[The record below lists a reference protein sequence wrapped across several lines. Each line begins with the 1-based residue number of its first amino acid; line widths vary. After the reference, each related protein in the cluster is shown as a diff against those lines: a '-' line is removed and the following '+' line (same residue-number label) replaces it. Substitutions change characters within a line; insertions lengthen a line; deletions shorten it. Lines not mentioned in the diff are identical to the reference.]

1 MSLDATGASDRA
13 GSDARAAGHADADFV
28 IIGGGSSG
36 AVLASR
42 LSEDPGC
49 RVLLLEAGGRGDGW
63 VTTTP
68 FAGAIQVSRKVNN
81 WGFET
86 EPQAGLDGRR
96 GYQPRGKAL
105 GGSSAINAM
114 VYTRGH
120 RSDYDAWAAA
130 GNPGWSYEDVLPWFI
145 KAEGNAR
152 LGAPWHGKHGP
163 LRVSDLRTD
172 SPLHAAWSAA
182 ARERGHAVLDDF
194 NGARMEGLGTY
205 QVTQHEGERWSVAR
219 GYLQPHRDS
228 RPNLRVETGV
238 RALRLA
244 LEGRRAVGVEV
255 LQDGHKRTLRASR
268 ELIVSAGA
276 LLSPQLLM
284 LSGIGDGAAL
294 QALGIPVAH
303 HLPGVGRNLHDHPD
317 FVFGY
322 ASDRLDLAGLSLRGG
337 ARLLREIGR
346 FRRERRGM
354 VTSNFAECGG
364 FLSTRPGLPAPN
376 VQLHL
381 VVALVEDHARK
392 LRWGHGLSCHVCL
405 LRPRSRGTVSLASAD
420 PLAAPRIDPAFL
432 QDPEDVRELIEGY
445 RTTRELMR
453 APSMQAFWNRE
464 LWSLGVDSDAD
475 IEALLRR
482 RVDTVYHPVGSCR
495 MGRDELAVVDATLKV
510 HGIDGLRVVD
520 ASIMPSV
527 VSGNTNAPAVMI
539 GEKAAAMIARNA
551 GKLA

>member
-1 MSLDATGASDRA
+1 MSQATAQA
-13 GSDARAAGHADADFV
+13 DARVGTHADPTSADARADADFI

-42 LSEDPGC
+42 LSEDASC

-68 FAGAIQVSRKVNN
+68 FAGAIQVSRRVNN
-81 WGFET
+81 WGFAT
-86 EPQAGLDGRR
+86 EPQPGLNGRR

-152 LGAPWHGKHGP
+152 LGAPWHGRHGP

-172 SPLHAAWSAA
+172 SPIHTAWSAA

-194 NGARMEGLGTY
+194 NGAEMEGLGTY

-228 RPNLRVETGV
+228 RPNLRIEIGV
-238 RALRLA
+238 RALRLV

-255 LQDGHKRTLRASR
+255 LQDGRKRTLRAAR
-268 ELIVSAGA
+268 EVIVSAGA
-276 LLSPQLLM
+276 LQSPQLLM
-284 LSGIGDGAAL
+284 LSGIGDGATL

-322 ASDRLDLAGLSLRGG
+322 ASDSLDLAGLSPRGG
-337 ARLLREIGR
+337 ARLMREIGR

-354 VTSNFAECGG
+354 ITSNFAECGG
-364 FLSTRPGLPAPN
+364 FLSTRSGLPAPN

-392 LRWGHGLSCHVCL
+392 LRLGHGLSCHVCL
-405 LRPRSRGTVSLASAD
+405 LRPRSRGTLSLASAD

-445 RTTRELMR
+445 RLTRDLMR
-453 APSMQAFWNRE
+453 APSMQAFWRKE

-495 MGRDELAVVDATLKV
+495 MGGDAMAVVDASLKV

-539 GEKAAAMIARNA
+539 GEKAAAMIRRA
-551 GKLA
+551 

>member
-1 MSLDATGASDRA
+1 MS
-13 GSDARAAGHADADFV
+13 AADGGDADIV
-28 IIGGGSSG
+28 IVGGGSAG

-49 RVLLLEAGGRGDGW
+49 RVLLLEAGGRGDSW

-68 FAGAIQVSRKVNN
+68 FAGVLQVAAKLNN
-81 WGFET
+81 WGFQT
-86 EPQAGLDGRR
+86 EPQPGLNGRR

-130 GNPGWSYEDVLPWFI
+130 GNVGWGYDDLLPFFI
-145 KAEGNAR
+145 QAERNER
-152 LGAPWHGKHGP
+152 FGAPWHGQDGP
-163 LRVSDLRTD
+163 LRVGDLRTD
-172 SPLHAAWSAA
+172 SPIHAAWRAA
-182 ARERGHAVLDDF
+182 ARESGHAVLEDF
-194 NGARMEGLGTY
+194 NGADLEGLGVY

-219 GYLQPHRDS
+219 AYLEPHLGR

-238 RALRLA
+238 RALSLV
-244 LEGRRAVGVEV
+244 LDERRAVGVEV
-255 LQDGHKRTLRASR
+255 LQGGHRRTLRARR
-268 ELIVSAGA
+268 EVIVCAGA
-276 LLSPQLLM
+276 LQSPQLLM
-284 LSGIGDGAAL
+284 LSGIGDGAQL
-294 QALGIPVAH
+294 QAHGIAVRH

-322 ASDRLDLAGLSLRGG
+322 ESDCLDFAGISARGS
-337 ARLLREIGR
+337 ARFVGQLQRY
-346 FRRERRGM
+346 RRERRGL

-392 LRWGHGLSCHVCL
+392 LRMGHGLSCHVCL
-405 LRPRSRGTVSLASAD
+405 LRPRSRGALTLASAD

-432 QDPEDVRELIEGY
+432 QEAEDVRELIEGY
-445 RTTRELMR
+445 KLTRDLMR
-453 APSMQAFWNRE
+453 APSMKAFWKNE
-464 LWSLGVDSDAD
+464 TWSAGVDADAD

-495 MGRDELAVVDATLKV
+495 MGHDDLAVVDDRLRV
-510 HGIDGLRVVD
+510 RGIEGLRVVD

-527 VSGNTNAPAVMI
+527 VSGNTNAPVVAI
-539 GEKAAAMIARNA
+539 AEKATQLIRAE
-551 GKLA
+551 

>member
-1 MSLDATGASDRA
+1 MSAADAM
-13 GSDARAAGHADADFV
+13 DADFV
-28 IIGGGSSG
+28 IVGGGSAG
-36 AVLASR
+36 AVLAHR
-42 LSEDPGC
+42 LSEDPDC
-49 RVLLLEAGGRGDGW
+49 RVLLLEAGGRGDGFI
-63 VTTTP
+63 TRTP
-68 FAGAIQVSRKVNN
+68 FAGVLQVAAPINN
-81 WGFET
+81 WGFQT
-86 EPQAGLDGRR
+86 EPQAGLNGRR

-130 GNPGWSYEDVLPWFI
+130 GNAGWSYDDLLPFFL
-145 KAEGNAR
+145 KSERNAR
-152 LGAPWHGKHGP
+152 FGAPWHGQDGP

-172 SPLHAAWSAA
+172 SPLHGAWREA
-182 ARERGHAVLDDF
+182 ARQRGHAVREDF
-194 NGARMEGLGTY
+194 NAEDLDGIGVY

-219 GYLQPHRDS
+219 GYLHPILGQ
-228 RPNLRVETGV
+228 RPNLRVETGA
-238 RALRLA
+238 RALKLV

-255 LQDGHKRTLRASR
+255 LQSGTRRTLRAAR
-268 ELIVSAGA
+268 EVLVCAGA
-276 LLSPQLLM
+276 LQSPQLLM
-284 LSGIGDGAAL
+284 GSGIGDGAGL
-294 QALGIPVAH
+294 QALGLPVAH

-322 ASDRLDLAGLSLRGG
+322 ASDRVDLAGLSLRGALRFVDQ
-337 ARLLREIGR
+337 ARRY
-346 FRRERRGM
+346 RRERRGL

-392 LRWGHGLSCHVCL
+392 LHLGHGMSCHVCL
-405 LRPRSRGTVSLASAD
+405 LRPRSRGALTLASAD

-445 RTTRELMR
+445 KLTRDLMR
-453 APSMQAFWNRE
+453 APAMRAMWRRE
-464 LWSLGVDSDAD
+464 LWSAAVADDDDAG
-475 IEALLRR
+475 IESLLRS

-495 MGRDELAVVDATLKV
+495 MGGDPLAVVDDRLRV
-510 HGIDGLRVVD
+510 HGIEGLRVVD

-527 VSGNTNAPAVMI
+527 VSGNTNAPVVAI
-539 GEKAAAMIARNA
+539 AEKAAELIRR
-551 GKLA
+551 G

>member
-1 MSLDATGASDRA
+1 MS
-13 GSDARAAGHADADFV
+13 AAGRDDADFV
-28 IIGGGSSG
+28 IVGGGSAG

-42 LSEDPGC
+42 LSEDPAR

-68 FAGAIQVSRKVNN
+68 FAGVLQVAAKVNN

-86 EPQAGLDGRR
+86 EPQAGLNGRR

-130 GNPGWSYEDVLPWFI
+130 GCTGWGYDDLLPWFV
-145 KAEGNAR
+145 KAECNSR
-152 LGAPWHGKHGP
+152 LGAPWHGQDGP
-163 LRVSDLRTD
+163 LRVGDLRTD
-172 SPLHAAWSAA
+172 TPLHEAWRKA
-182 ARERGHAVLDDF
+182 ARECGHAVLDDF
-194 NGARMEGLGTY
+194 NGADMEGLGVY

-219 GYLQPHRDS
+219 GYLQPHLG

-238 RALRLA
+238 RALSIA
-244 LEGRRAVGVEV
+244 MEGKRAVGVEALQGGQRRTFRAAREV
-255 LQDGHKRTLRASR
+255 L
-268 ELIVSAGA
+268 VCAGA
-276 LLSPQLLM
+276 LQSPQLLM
-284 LSGIGDGAAL
+284 LSGIGDGEQL
-294 QALGIPVAH
+294 QRHGIEVRH

-322 ASDRLDLAGLSLRGG
+322 ESDRIELAGLSARGG
-337 ARLLREIGR
+337 AWFMRQAARY
-346 FRRERRGM
+346 RRERRGLI
-354 VTSNFAECGG
+354 TSNFAECGG

-381 VVALVEDHARK
+381 VLALVEDHARR

-405 LRPRSRGTVSLASAD
+405 LRPRSRGALTLASAD

-445 RTTRELMR
+445 KLTRELMR
-453 APSMQAFWNRE
+453 APAMKAFWKKE
-464 LWSLGVDSDAD
+464 LWSEGVDSDEA

-482 RVDTVYHPVGSCR
+482 RVDTVYHPVGTCR
-495 MGRDELAVVDATLKV
+495 MGIDDLAVVDPLLRV
-510 HGIDGLRVVD
+510 RGLQGLRVVD
-520 ASIMPSV
+520 ASVMPAV
-527 VSGNTNAPAVMI
+527 VSGNTNAPVVAMA
-539 GEKAAAMIARNA
+539 EKVAAMA
-551 GKLA
+551 

>member
-1 MSLDATGASDRA
+1 MASDSTGAA
-13 GSDARAAGHADADFV
+13 QADADFI

-42 LSEDPGC
+42 LSEDPDC

-86 EPQAGLDGRR
+86 EPQPGLNGRR

-130 GNPGWSYEDVLPWFI
+130 GCAGWSYDEVLPWFI

-152 LGAPWHGKHGP
+152 LGAPWHGRHGP
-163 LRVSDLRTD
+163 LRVGDLRTD
-172 SPLHAAWSAA
+172 SPIHAAWSAA

-194 NGARMEGLGTY
+194 NGERMEGLGTY

-219 GYLQPHRDS
+219 GYLQPHRNS
-228 RPNLRVETGV
+228 RPHLRVETGV
-238 RALRLA
+238 RALRLV
-244 LEGRRAVGVEV
+244 LQGRRAVGVEV
-255 LQDGHKRTLRASR
+255 LQDGHKRTLRAAR
-268 ELIVSAGA
+268 EVIVSCGA
-276 LLSPQLLM
+276 LQSPQLLM

-294 QALGIPVAH
+294 QALGIPVVH
-303 HLPGVGRNLHDHPD
+303 DLPGVGRNLHDHPD

-322 ASDRLDLAGLSLRGG
+322 ASDSLDLAGLSLRGG
-337 ARLLREIGR
+337 ARLLSEVGR
-346 FRRERRGM
+346 FRRERRGLI
-354 VTSNFAECGG
+354 TSNFAECGG
-364 FLSTRPGLPAPN
+364 FLSTRTGLPAPN

-381 VVALVEDHARK
+381 VVAMVEDHARK

-405 LRPRSRGTVSLASAD
+405 LRPRSRGALSLASAD

-445 RTTRELMR
+445 KLTRELMR
-453 APSMQAFWNRE
+453 APSMQAFWTRE
-464 LWSLGVDSDAD
+464 LWSAGIDTDVE
-475 IEALLRR
+475 IEALLRQ

-495 MGRDELAVVDATLKV
+495 MGVDERAVVDPTLKV
-510 HGIDGLRVVD
+510 RGLEGLRVVD
-520 ASIMPSV
+520 ASIMPAV

-539 GEKAAAMIARNA
+539 GEKAAAMIRRA
-551 GKLA
+551 

>member
-1 MSLDATGASDRA
+1 MS
-13 GSDARAAGHADADFV
+13 AAVNDADADFV
-28 IIGGGSSG
+28 IVGGGSAG

-42 LSEDPGC
+42 LSEDPSC

-68 FAGAIQVSRKVNN
+68 FAGVMQVAARLNN

-130 GNPGWSYEDVLPWFI
+130 GNAGWGYEDLLPFFI

-152 LGAPWHGKHGP
+152 FGAPWHGQDGP
-163 LRVSDLRTD
+163 LRVGDLRTD
-172 SPLHAAWSAA
+172 TPLHDAWRAA
-182 ARERGHAVLDDF
+182 ARERGHAVREDF
-194 NGARMEGLGTY
+194 NGADLEGLGVY

-219 GYLQPHRDS
+219 GYLHPHLGR
-228 RPNLRVETGV
+228 RPNLRVETGA
-238 RALRLA
+238 RALGLV

-255 LQDGHKRTLRASR
+255 LQGGRRRTFRAAR
-268 ELIVSAGA
+268 EVLVCAGA
-276 LLSPQLLM
+276 LQSPQLLM
-284 LSGIGDGAAL
+284 LSGIGDGEQL
-294 QALGIPVAH
+294 QRHGIAVRH
-303 HLPGVGRNLHDHPD
+303 HLPGIGRNLHDHPD

-322 ASDRLDLAGLSLRGG
+322 ESDRLELAGFSLRGG
-337 ARLLREIGR
+337 ARFLSQVARY
-346 FRRERRGM
+346 RRERRGL

-364 FLSTRPGLPAPN
+364 FLSTRAGLPAPN

-405 LRPRSRGTVSLASAD
+405 LRPRSRGALTLASAD

-432 QDPEDVRELIEGY
+432 QDPEDVRELVEGY
-445 RTTRELMR
+445 KLTRDLMR
-453 APSMQAFWNRE
+453 APAIKAFWKKE
-464 LWSLGVDSDAD
+464 LWSAEVEADDA

-482 RVDTVYHPVGSCR
+482 RVDTVYHPVGTCR
-495 MGRDELAVVDATLKV
+495 MGPDGDEGAVVDAALRV
-510 HGIDGLRVVD
+510 RGLDGLRVVD
-520 ASIMPSV
+520 ASVMPAV
-527 VSGNTNAPAVMI
+527 VSGNTNAPVVAI
-539 GEKAAAMIARNA
+539 AEKAAELIAR
-551 GKLA
+551 G

>member
-1 MSLDATGASDRA
+1 MS
-13 GSDARAAGHADADFV
+13 AAGAFDADYLIV
-28 IIGGGSSG
+28 GGGSAG

-42 LSEDPGC
+42 LSEDPDC

-63 VTTTP
+63 TTRTP
-68 FAGAIQVSRKVNN
+68 FAGVLQVAAKVNN

-86 EPQAGLDGRR
+86 IPQAGLNGRR

-130 GNPGWSYEDVLPWFI
+130 GNAGWGYDDLLPFFI
-145 KAEGNAR
+145 KAERNER
-152 LGAPWHGKHGP
+152 LGAPWHGLDGP
-163 LRVSDLRTD
+163 LRVGDLRTD
-172 SPLHAAWSAA
+172 SPVHAAWCAA
-182 ARERGHAVLDDF
+182 ARERGYAVLDDF
-194 NGARMEGLGTY
+194 NGADMAGLGVY
-205 QVTQHEGERWSVAR
+205 QVTQQGGERWSVAR
-219 GYLQPHRDS
+219 GYLEPHLGQRA
-228 RPNLRVETGV
+228 NLRVETGV
-238 RALRLA
+238 RALSVV
-244 LEGRRAVGVEV
+244 LEERRAVGVEV
-255 LQDGHKRTLRASR
+255 LQGGHRRTLRAAR
-268 ELIVSAGA
+268 EVIVCAGA
-276 LLSPQLLM
+276 LQSPQLLM
-284 LSGIGDGAAL
+284 LSGIGDGEQL
-294 QALGIPVAH
+294 QAHGIAVRH

-322 ASDRLDLAGLSLRGG
+322 ESDNVDLAGISARGS
-337 ARLLREIGR
+337 ARFVGQMRR
-346 FRRERRGM
+346 YRRERRGL

-405 LRPRSRGTVSLASAD
+405 LRPRSRGALTLHSAD

-445 RTTRELMR
+445 KLTRDLMR
-453 APSMQAFWNRE
+453 APALKALWKRE
-464 LWSLGVDSDAD
+464 LWSAGVETDAG
-475 IEALLRR
+475 IEALLRQ

-495 MGRDELAVVDATLKV
+495 MGRDDLAVVDDRLRV

-527 VSGNTNAPAVMI
+527 VSGNTNAPVVALA
-539 GEKAAAMIARNA
+539 EKAAASLRPD
-551 GKLA
+551 GPLSV